1 MKNTVNRETLVSE
14 FPSVRSKA
22 PHTISIHDFINT
34 VRSDRFRQAVQ
45 DYRRLKALPGH
56 EAEAQKL
63 KDGMPCIIPA
73 GVCSNGHA
81 VKDLQQHSELLCI
94 DLDHSNERT
103 REIFLLS
110 QSLPFVA
117 ASFISI
123 SEEGNKML
131 IHVRPEDVQKNYE
144 QLYTAV
150 GRAVSAHVGHPYD
163 DKCKI
168 LTQPCFYSWH
178 PEAYY
183 NPDAIAFEMPA
194 ESETKTTEAGTKTTE
209 AGTKTTDTGTKTTEA
224 GTKATEAGTKATEAG
239 TKATEAGTKATIAPD
254 SPLSEN
260 GFIANFLDEFEH
272 RNPFIRGSRNDLA
285 LKLGRAAASKGFSQE
300 ETKKLTELFA
310 QHYAA
315 SDFTMQDIQKRVTSG
330 YQFIIQKKKEEKE
343 TNRCHFGASDTYTPI
358 SAANE
363 EESPEEVL
371 EKNNELRA
379 SSPYIP
385 EEVYTRL
392 PEFLK
397 RCCTHATDKRERD
410 LMLLGSMNSCSALFP
425 HVSFFYKKSLLSP
438 HFYLAVVAPAGAGKG
453 ALGFTSILLDA
464 TQEFYERLRRE
475 QKKEYEQKLLAW
487 EQEQQQARHAKRLP
501 QLDLKP
507 EEPQT
512 QYLKIS
518 ATTSKSRLIQSLAT
532 AGEIGCCMTTTEI
545 NTLVSSLG
553 QDCGKYEDILCKAAH
568 HEEVSSSYKIDGDPI
583 VVRHPHLALCIAGTQ
598 EQFRSFFRS
607 LEAGLYSRFGI
618 YTRQQ
623 SQLWESC
630 APQEGEVDLHSHF
643 YELGKELFEMHK
655 LLLQSPTLVTFS
667 PEQWQQHTAH
677 FSLLLKRTLLE
688 GRESSS
694 GIVYRNGLLAMRL
707 AAILT
712 IFRKYA
718 DYAYA
723 KEYRCTDDDFRTAM
737 DIAHTLLEH
746 SLLLSTS
753 LPDTSLP
760 PVSMHKFHQ
769 LEDTLASLP
778 RVFTYMDFVRAVQE
792 KGASVRTGKR
802 WIQKAVQAQLIMKEG
817 DNYKKRNKKS
827 TK

>member
-1 MKNTVNRETLVSE
+1 MENTVNREPLVSE

-22 PHTISIHDFINT
+22 PHTISIHDFIDT
-34 VRSDRFRQAVQ
+34 VRSDRFRQVVQ

-94 DLDHSNERT
+94 DLDHSNGRT

-144 QLYTAV
+144 QLYAAV

-183 NPDAIAFEMPA
+183 NPGAIAFEMPA
-194 ESETKTTEAGTKTTE
+194 ESVTKVTEAETKE
-209 AGTKTTDTGTKTTEA
+209 
-224 GTKATEAGTKATEAG
+224 
-239 TKATEAGTKATIAPD
+239 TIAPGNA
-254 SPLSEN
+254 PSEN

-315 SDFTMQDIQKRVTSG
+315 TDFTMQDIQKRVVSG

-343 TNRCHFGASDTYTPI
+343 TNRCHFGDSDTYAPF
-358 SAANE
+358 SVANE

-379 SSPYIP
+379 ASPYIP

-425 HVSFFYKKSLLSP
+425 NVSFFYKKSLLSP

-464 TQEFYERLRRE
+464 TQEFYDRLRRE
-475 QKKEYEQKLLAW
+475 QKKEYDQKLLAW

-501 QLDLKP
+501 NLDLKP
-507 EEPQT
+507 EEPQA

-518 ATTSKSRLIQSLAT
+518 ATTSKSRLIQSLAA

-583 VVRHPHLALCIAGTQ
+583 VVRHPHLALSIAGTQ
-598 EQFRSFFRS
+598 EQFRNFFRS
-607 LEAGLYSRFGI
+607 LEVGLYSRFGI

-630 APQEGEVDLHSHF
+630 APQEGEVDLHSYF
-643 YELGKELFEMHK
+643 YGLGSELFEMHK

-667 PEQWQQHTAH
+667 PQQWQQHTAH

-712 IFRKYA
+712 ISGNTPTTLTRRNTA
-718 DYAYA
+718 ARTMISGQPWTSPT
-723 KEYRCTDDDFRTAM
+723 RCSNTVFCSAPRCPT
-737 DIAHTLLEH
+737 
-746 SLLLSTS
+746 
-753 LPDTSLP
+753 
-760 PVSMHKFHQ
+760 PVCR
-769 LEDTLASLP
+769 P
-778 RVFTYMDFVRAVQE
+778 
-792 KGASVRTGKR
+792 
-802 WIQKAVQAQLIMKEG
+802 
-817 DNYKKRNKKS
+817 
-827 TK
+827 

>member
-1 MKNTVNRETLVSE
+1 MENTVNREPLVSE

-22 PHTISIHDFINT
+22 PHTISIHDFIDT
-34 VRSDRFRQAVQ
+34 VRSDRFRQVVQ

-94 DLDHSNERT
+94 DLDHSNGRT

-144 QLYTAV
+144 QLYAAV

-183 NPDAIAFEMPA
+183 NPGAIAFEMPA
-194 ESETKTTEAGTKTTE
+194 ESVTKVTEAETKE
-209 AGTKTTDTGTKTTEA
+209 
-224 GTKATEAGTKATEAG
+224 
-239 TKATEAGTKATIAPD
+239 TIAPGNA
-254 SPLSEN
+254 PSEN

-315 SDFTMQDIQKRVTSG
+315 TDFTMQDIQKRVVSG

-343 TNRCHFGASDTYTPI
+343 TNRCHFGDSDTYAPF
-358 SAANE
+358 SVANE

-379 SSPYIP
+379 ASPYIP

-425 HVSFFYKKSLLSP
+425 NVSFFYKKSLLSP

-464 TQEFYERLRRE
+464 TQEFYDRLRRE
-475 QKKEYEQKLLAW
+475 QKKEYDQKLLAW

-501 QLDLKP
+501 NLDLKP
-507 EEPQT
+507 EEPQA

-518 ATTSKSRLIQSLAT
+518 ATTSKSRLIQSLAA

-583 VVRHPHLALCIAGTQ
+583 VVHHPHLALSIAGTQ
-598 EQFRSFFRS
+598 EQFRNFFRS
-607 LEAGLYSRFGI
+607 LEVGLYSRFGI

-630 APQEGEVDLHSHF
+630 APQEGEVDLHSYF
-643 YELGKELFEMHK
+643 YGLGSELFEMHK

-667 PEQWQQHTAH
+667 PQQWQQHTAH

-712 IFRKYA
+712 IFRKYT

-723 KEYRCTDDDFRTAM
+723 KEYCCTDDDFRTAM

-769 LEDTLASLP
+769 LEDTLASMP

-792 KGASVRTGKR
+792 NGACARTGKR
-802 WIQKAVQAQLIMKEG
+802 WIQKAVKTQLIIKEG
-817 DNYKKRNKKS
+817 DNYKKCNTKS

>member
-1 MKNTVNRETLVSE
+1 MENTVNREPLVSE

-22 PHTISIHDFINT
+22 PHTISIHDFIDT
-34 VRSDRFRQAVQ
+34 VRSDRFRQVVQ
-45 DYRRLKALPGH
+45 DYRRLKTLPGH

-94 DLDHSNERT
+94 DLDHSNGRT

-144 QLYTAV
+144 QLYAAV

-183 NPDAIAFEMPA
+183 NPGAIAFEMPA
-194 ESETKTTEAGTKTTE
+194 ESVTKVTEAETKE
-209 AGTKTTDTGTKTTEA
+209 
-224 GTKATEAGTKATEAG
+224 
-239 TKATEAGTKATIAPD
+239 TIAPGNA
-254 SPLSEN
+254 PSEN

-315 SDFTMQDIQKRVTSG
+315 TDFTMQDIQKRVVSG

-343 TNRCHFGASDTYTPI
+343 TNRCHFGDSDTYAPF
-358 SAANE
+358 SVANE

-379 SSPYIP
+379 ASPYIP

-464 TQEFYERLRRE
+464 TQEFYDRLRRE
-475 QKKEYEQKLLAW
+475 QKKEYDQKLLAW

-501 QLDLKP
+501 NLDLKP
-507 EEPQT
+507 EEPQA

-518 ATTSKSRLIQSLAT
+518 ATTSKSRLIQSLAA

-583 VVRHPHLALCIAGTQ
+583 VVRHPHLALSIAGTQ
-598 EQFRSFFRS
+598 EQFRNFFRS
-607 LEAGLYSRFGI
+607 LEVGLYSRFGI

-630 APQEGEVDLHSHF
+630 APQEGEVDLHSYF
-643 YELGKELFEMHK
+643 YGLGSELFEMHK

-667 PEQWQQHTAH
+667 PQQWQQHTAH

-712 IFRKYA
+712 ISGNTPTTLTRRNTA
-718 DYAYA
+718 ARTMISGQPWTSPT
-723 KEYRCTDDDFRTAM
+723 RCSNTVFCSAPRCPT
-737 DIAHTLLEH
+737 
-746 SLLLSTS
+746 
-753 LPDTSLP
+753 
-760 PVSMHKFHQ
+760 PVCR
-769 LEDTLASLP
+769 P
-778 RVFTYMDFVRAVQE
+778 
-792 KGASVRTGKR
+792 
-802 WIQKAVQAQLIMKEG
+802 
-817 DNYKKRNKKS
+817 
-827 TK
+827 

>member
-1 MKNTVNRETLVSE
+1 MENTVNREPLVSE

-22 PHTISIHDFINT
+22 PHTISIHDFIDT
-34 VRSDRFRQAVQ
+34 VRSDRFRQVVQ

-94 DLDHSNERT
+94 DLDHSNGRT

-144 QLYTAV
+144 QLYAAV

-183 NPDAIAFEMPA
+183 NPGAIAFEMPA
-194 ESETKTTEAGTKTTE
+194 ESVTKVTEAETKE
-209 AGTKTTDTGTKTTEA
+209 
-224 GTKATEAGTKATEAG
+224 
-239 TKATEAGTKATIAPD
+239 TIAPGNA
-254 SPLSEN
+254 PSEN

-315 SDFTMQDIQKRVTSG
+315 TDFTMQDIQKRVVSG

-343 TNRCHFGASDTYTPI
+343 TNRCHFGDSDTYAPF
-358 SAANE
+358 SVANE

-379 SSPYIP
+379 ASPYIP

-464 TQEFYERLRRE
+464 TQEFYDRLRRE
-475 QKKEYEQKLLAW
+475 QKKEYDQKLLAW

-501 QLDLKP
+501 NLDLKP
-507 EEPQT
+507 EEPQA

-518 ATTSKSRLIQSLAT
+518 ATTSKSRLIQSLAA

-583 VVRHPHLALCIAGTQ
+583 VVHHPPLALSIAGTQ
-598 EQFRSFFRS
+598 EQFRNFFRS
-607 LEAGLYSRFGI
+607 LEVGLNSRFGI

-630 APQEGEVDLHSHF
+630 APQEGEVDLHSYF
-643 YELGKELFEMHK
+643 YGLGSELFEMHK

-667 PEQWQQHTAH
+667 PQQWQQHTAH

-688 GRESSS
+688 GRESSR
-694 GIVYRNGLLAMRL
+694 GIVYRTGLLAMRL
-707 AAILT
+707 AANLT
-712 IFRKYA
+712 ILRKYT

-723 KEYRCTDDDFRTAM
+723 KEYCCTDDDFRTAM

-769 LEDTLASLP
+769 LEDTLASMP

-792 KGASVRTGKR
+792 NGACARTGKR
-802 WIQKAVQAQLIMKEG
+802 WIQKAVKAQLIIKEG
-817 DNYKKRNKKS
+817 DNYKKCNTKS

>member
-1 MKNTVNRETLVSE
+1 MENTVNREPLVSE

-22 PHTISIHDFINT
+22 PHTISIHDFIDT
-34 VRSDRFRQAVQ
+34 VRSDRFRQVVQ

-94 DLDHSNERT
+94 DLDHSNGRT

-144 QLYTAV
+144 QLYAAV

-183 NPDAIAFEMPA
+183 NPGAIAFEMPA
-194 ESETKTTEAGTKTTE
+194 ESVTKVTETE
-209 AGTKTTDTGTKTTEA
+209 
-224 GTKATEAGTKATEAG
+224 
-239 TKATEAGTKATIAPD
+239 TKATIAPGNA
-254 SPLSEN
+254 PSEN

-315 SDFTMQDIQKRVTSG
+315 TDFTMQDIQKRVVSG

-343 TNRCHFGASDTYTPI
+343 TNRCHFGDSDTYAPFSVT
-358 SAANE
+358 NE

-379 SSPYIP
+379 ASPYIP

-464 TQEFYERLRRE
+464 TQEFYDRLRRE
-475 QKKEYEQKLLAW
+475 QKKEYDQKLLAW

-501 QLDLKP
+501 NLDLKP
-507 EEPQT
+507 EEPQA
-512 QYLKIS
+512 QYLS
-518 ATTSKSRLIQSLAT
+518 
-532 AGEIGCCMTTTEI
+532 
-545 NTLVSSLG
+545 
-553 QDCGKYEDILCKAAH
+553 H
-568 HEEVSSSYKIDGDPI
+568 H
-583 VVRHPHLALCIAGTQ
+583 Q
-598 EQFRSFFRS
+598 
-607 LEAGLYSRFGI
+607 
-618 YTRQQ
+618 
-623 SQLWESC
+623 
-630 APQEGEVDLHSHF
+630 
-643 YELGKELFEMHK
+643 
-655 LLLQSPTLVTFS
+655 
-667 PEQWQQHTAH
+667 
-677 FSLLLKRTLLE
+677 
-688 GRESSS
+688 
-694 GIVYRNGLLAMRL
+694 
-707 AAILT
+707 
-712 IFRKYA
+712 
-718 DYAYA
+718 
-723 KEYRCTDDDFRTAM
+723 
-737 DIAHTLLEH
+737 
-746 SLLLSTS
+746 
-753 LPDTSLP
+753 
-760 PVSMHKFHQ
+760 
-769 LEDTLASLP
+769 
-778 RVFTYMDFVRAVQE
+778 
-792 KGASVRTGKR
+792 
-802 WIQKAVQAQLIMKEG
+802 
-817 DNYKKRNKKS
+817 
-827 TK
+827 

>member
-1 MKNTVNRETLVSE
+1 MENTVNREPLVSE

-22 PHTISIHDFINT
+22 PHTISIHDFIDT
-34 VRSDRFRQAVQ
+34 VRSDRFRQVVQ

-94 DLDHSNERT
+94 DLDHSNGRT

-144 QLYTAV
+144 QLYAAV

-183 NPDAIAFEMPA
+183 NPGAIAFEMPA
-194 ESETKTTEAGTKTTE
+194 ESVTKVTETE
-209 AGTKTTDTGTKTTEA
+209 
-224 GTKATEAGTKATEAG
+224 
-239 TKATEAGTKATIAPD
+239 TKATIAPGNA
-254 SPLSEN
+254 PSEN

-315 SDFTMQDIQKRVTSG
+315 TDFTMQDIQKRVVSG

-343 TNRCHFGASDTYTPI
+343 TNRCHFGDSDTYAPFSVT
-358 SAANE
+358 NE

-379 SSPYIP
+379 ASPYIP

-464 TQEFYERLRRE
+464 TQEFYDRLRRE
-475 QKKEYEQKLLAW
+475 QKKEYDQKLLAW

-501 QLDLKP
+501 NLDLKP
-507 EEPQT
+507 EEPQA

-518 ATTSKSRLIQSLAT
+518 ATTSKSRLIQSLAA

-583 VVRHPHLALCIAGTQ
+583 VVRHPHLALSIAGTQ
-598 EQFRSFFRS
+598 EQFRNFFRS
-607 LEAGLYSRFGI
+607 LEVGLYSRFGI

-630 APQEGEVDLHSHF
+630 APQEGEVDLHSYF
-643 YELGKELFEMHK
+643 YGLGSELFEMHK

-667 PEQWQQHTAH
+667 PQQWQQHTAH

-712 IFRKYA
+712 IFR
-718 DYAYA
+718 
-723 KEYRCTDDDFRTAM
+723 
-737 DIAHTLLEH
+737 
-746 SLLLSTS
+746 
-753 LPDTSLP
+753 
-760 PVSMHKFHQ
+760 
-769 LEDTLASLP
+769 
-778 RVFTYMDFVRAVQE
+778 
-792 KGASVRTGKR
+792 
-802 WIQKAVQAQLIMKEG
+802 
-817 DNYKKRNKKS
+817 
-827 TK
+827 

>member
-1 MKNTVNRETLVSE
+1 MENTVNREPLVSE

-22 PHTISIHDFINT
+22 PHTISIHDFIDT
-34 VRSDRFRQAVQ
+34 VRSDRFRQVVQ

-94 DLDHSNERT
+94 DLDHSNGRT

-144 QLYTAV
+144 QLYAAV

-183 NPDAIAFEMPA
+183 NPGAIAFEMPA
-194 ESETKTTEAGTKTTE
+194 ESVTKVTEAETKE
-209 AGTKTTDTGTKTTEA
+209 
-224 GTKATEAGTKATEAG
+224 
-239 TKATEAGTKATIAPD
+239 TIAPGNA
-254 SPLSEN
+254 PSEN

-315 SDFTMQDIQKRVTSG
+315 TDFTMQDIQKRVVSG

-343 TNRCHFGASDTYTPI
+343 TNRCHFGDSDTYAPF
-358 SAANE
+358 SVANE

-379 SSPYIP
+379 ASPYIP

-464 TQEFYERLRRE
+464 TQEFYDRLRRE
-475 QKKEYEQKLLAW
+475 QKKEYDQKLLAW

-501 QLDLKP
+501 NLDLKP
-507 EEPQT
+507 EEPQA

-518 ATTSKSRLIQSLAT
+518 ATTSKSRLIQSLAA

-583 VVRHPHLALCIAGTQ
+583 VVRHPHLALSIAGTQ
-598 EQFRSFFRS
+598 EQFRNFFRS
-607 LEAGLYSRFGI
+607 LEVGLYSRFGI

-630 APQEGEVDLHSHF
+630 APQEGEVDLHSYF
-643 YELGKELFEMHK
+643 YGLGSELFEMHK

-667 PEQWQQHTAH
+667 PQQWQQHTAH

-712 IFRKYA
+712 ISGNTPTTLTRRNTA
-718 DYAYA
+718 AGTMISGQPWTSPT
-723 KEYRCTDDDFRTAM
+723 RCSNTVFCSAPRCPT
-737 DIAHTLLEH
+737 
-746 SLLLSTS
+746 
-753 LPDTSLP
+753 
-760 PVSMHKFHQ
+760 PVCR
-769 LEDTLASLP
+769 P
-778 RVFTYMDFVRAVQE
+778 
-792 KGASVRTGKR
+792 
-802 WIQKAVQAQLIMKEG
+802 
-817 DNYKKRNKKS
+817 
-827 TK
+827 

>member
-1 MKNTVNRETLVSE
+1 MENTVNREPLVSE

-22 PHTISIHDFINT
+22 PHTISIHDFIDT
-34 VRSDRFRQAVQ
+34 VRSDRFRQVVQ

-94 DLDHSNERT
+94 DLDHSNGRT

-144 QLYTAV
+144 QLYAAV
-150 GRAVSAHVGHPYD
+150 GRAVSVHVGHPYD

-183 NPDAIAFEMPA
+183 NPGAIAFEMPA
-194 ESETKTTEAGTKTTE
+194 ESVTKVTEAETKE
-209 AGTKTTDTGTKTTEA
+209 
-224 GTKATEAGTKATEAG
+224 
-239 TKATEAGTKATIAPD
+239 TIAPGNA
-254 SPLSEN
+254 PSEN

-315 SDFTMQDIQKRVTSG
+315 TDFTMQDIQKRVVSG

-343 TNRCHFGASDTYTPI
+343 TNRCHFGDSDTYAPF
-358 SAANE
+358 SVANE

-379 SSPYIP
+379 ASPYIP

-464 TQEFYERLRRE
+464 TQEFYDRLRRE
-475 QKKEYEQKLLAW
+475 QKKEYDQKLLAW

-501 QLDLKP
+501 NLDLKP
-507 EEPQT
+507 EEPQA

-518 ATTSKSRLIQSLAT
+518 ATTSKSRLIQSLAA

-583 VVRHPHLALCIAGTQ
+583 VVRHPHLALSIAGTQ
-598 EQFRSFFRS
+598 EQFRNFFRS
-607 LEAGLYSRFGI
+607 LEVGLYSRFGI

-630 APQEGEVDLHSHF
+630 APQEGEVDLHSYF
-643 YELGKELFEMHK
+643 YGLGSELFEMHK

-667 PEQWQQHTAH
+667 PQQWQQHTAH

-712 IFRKYA
+712 ISGNTPTTLTRRNTA
-718 DYAYA
+718 ARTMISGQPWTSPT
-723 KEYRCTDDDFRTAM
+723 RCSNTVFCSAPRCPT
-737 DIAHTLLEH
+737 
-746 SLLLSTS
+746 
-753 LPDTSLP
+753 
-760 PVSMHKFHQ
+760 PVCR
-769 LEDTLASLP
+769 P
-778 RVFTYMDFVRAVQE
+778 
-792 KGASVRTGKR
+792 
-802 WIQKAVQAQLIMKEG
+802 
-817 DNYKKRNKKS
+817 
-827 TK
+827 

>member
-1 MKNTVNRETLVSE
+1 MENTVNREPLVSE

-22 PHTISIHDFINT
+22 PHTISIHDFIDT
-34 VRSDRFRQAVQ
+34 VRSDRFRQVVQ

-94 DLDHSNERT
+94 DLDHSNGRT

-144 QLYTAV
+144 QLYAAV

-183 NPDAIAFEMPA
+183 NPGAIAFEMPA
-194 ESETKTTEAGTKTTE
+194 ESVTKVTETE
-209 AGTKTTDTGTKTTEA
+209 
-224 GTKATEAGTKATEAG
+224 
-239 TKATEAGTKATIAPD
+239 TKATIAPGNA
-254 SPLSEN
+254 PSEN

-315 SDFTMQDIQKRVTSG
+315 TDFTMQDIQKRVVSG

-343 TNRCHFGASDTYTPI
+343 TNRCHFGDSDTYAPFSVT
-358 SAANE
+358 NE

-379 SSPYIP
+379 ASPYIP

-464 TQEFYERLRRE
+464 TQEFYDRLRRE
-475 QKKEYEQKLLAW
+475 QKKEYDQKLLAW

-501 QLDLKP
+501 NLDLKP
-507 EEPQT
+507 EEPQA

-518 ATTSKSRLIQSLAT
+518 ATTSKSRLIQSLAA

-583 VVRHPHLALCIAGTQ
+583 VVRHPHLALSIAGTQ
-598 EQFRSFFRS
+598 EQFRNFFRS
-607 LEAGLYSRFGI
+607 PEVGLYSRFGI

-630 APQEGEVDLHSHF
+630 APQEGEVDLHSYF
-643 YELGKELFEMHK
+643 YGLGSELFEMHK

-667 PEQWQQHTAH
+667 PQQWQQHTAH

-712 IFRKYA
+712 IFRKYT

-723 KEYRCTDDDFRTAM
+723 KEYCCTDDDFRTAM

-769 LEDTLASLP
+769 LEDTLASMP

-792 KGASVRTGKR
+792 NGACARTGKR
-802 WIQKAVQAQLIMKEG
+802 WIQKAVKAQLIIKEG
-817 DNYKKRNKKS
+817 DNYKKCNTKS

>member
-1 MKNTVNRETLVSE
+1 MENTVNREPLVSE

-22 PHTISIHDFINT
+22 PHTISIHDFIDT
-34 VRSDRFRQAVQ
+34 VRSDRFRQVVQ

-94 DLDHSNERT
+94 DLDHSNGRT

-144 QLYTAV
+144 QLYAAV

-183 NPDAIAFEMPA
+183 NPGAIAFEMPA
-194 ESETKTTEAGTKTTE
+194 ESVTKVTEAETKE
-209 AGTKTTDTGTKTTEA
+209 
-224 GTKATEAGTKATEAG
+224 
-239 TKATEAGTKATIAPD
+239 TIAPGNA
-254 SPLSEN
+254 PSEN

-315 SDFTMQDIQKRVTSG
+315 TDFTMQDIQKRVVSG

-343 TNRCHFGASDTYTPI
+343 TNRCHFGDSDTYAPF
-358 SAANE
+358 SVANE

-379 SSPYIP
+379 ASPYIP

-464 TQEFYERLRRE
+464 TQEFYDRLRRE
-475 QKKEYEQKLLAW
+475 QKKEYDQKLLAW

-501 QLDLKP
+501 NLDLKP
-507 EEPQT
+507 EEPQA

-518 ATTSKSRLIQSLAT
+518 ATTSKSRLIQSLAA

-583 VVRHPHLALCIAGTQ
+583 VVRHPHLALSIAGTQ
-598 EQFRSFFRS
+598 EQFRNFFRS
-607 LEAGLYSRFGI
+607 LEVGLYSRFGI

-630 APQEGEVDLHSHF
+630 APQEGEVDLHSYF
-643 YELGKELFEMHK
+643 YGLGSELFEMHK

-667 PEQWQQHTAH
+667 PQQWQQHTAH

-712 IFRKYA
+712 ISGNTPTTLTRRNTA
-718 DYAYA
+718 ARTMISGQPWTSPT
-723 KEYRCTDDDFRTAM
+723 RCSNTVFCSAPRCPT
-737 DIAHTLLEH
+737 
-746 SLLLSTS
+746 
-753 LPDTSLP
+753 
-760 PVSMHKFHQ
+760 PVCR
-769 LEDTLASLP
+769 P
-778 RVFTYMDFVRAVQE
+778 
-792 KGASVRTGKR
+792 
-802 WIQKAVQAQLIMKEG
+802 
-817 DNYKKRNKKS
+817 
-827 TK
+827 

>member
-1 MKNTVNRETLVSE
+1 MENTVNREPLVSE

-22 PHTISIHDFINT
+22 PHTISIHDFIDT
-34 VRSDRFRQAVQ
+34 VRSDRFRQVVQ
-45 DYRRLKALPGH
+45 DYRRLKTLPGH

-94 DLDHSNERT
+94 DLDHSNGRT
-103 REIFLLS
+103 WEIFLLS

-144 QLYTAV
+144 QLYAAV

-183 NPDAIAFEMPA
+183 NPGAIAFEMPA
-194 ESETKTTEAGTKTTE
+194 ESVTKVTEAETKE
-209 AGTKTTDTGTKTTEA
+209 
-224 GTKATEAGTKATEAG
+224 
-239 TKATEAGTKATIAPD
+239 TIAPGNA
-254 SPLSEN
+254 PSEN

-315 SDFTMQDIQKRVTSG
+315 TDFTMQDIQKRVVSG

-343 TNRCHFGASDTYTPI
+343 TNRCHFGDSDTYAPF
-358 SAANE
+358 SVANE

-379 SSPYIP
+379 ASPYIP

-425 HVSFFYKKSLLSP
+425 NVSFFYKKSLLSP

-464 TQEFYERLRRE
+464 TQEFYDRLRRE
-475 QKKEYEQKLLAW
+475 QKKEYDQKLLAW

-501 QLDLKP
+501 NLDLKP
-507 EEPQT
+507 EEPQA

-518 ATTSKSRLIQSLAT
+518 ATTSKSLSLIH
-532 AGEIGCCMTTTEI
+532 I
-545 NTLVSSLG
+545 
-553 QDCGKYEDILCKAAH
+553 
-568 HEEVSSSYKIDGDPI
+568 
-583 VVRHPHLALCIAGTQ
+583 
-598 EQFRSFFRS
+598 
-607 LEAGLYSRFGI
+607 
-618 YTRQQ
+618 
-623 SQLWESC
+623 
-630 APQEGEVDLHSHF
+630 
-643 YELGKELFEMHK
+643 
-655 LLLQSPTLVTFS
+655 
-667 PEQWQQHTAH
+667 
-677 FSLLLKRTLLE
+677 
-688 GRESSS
+688 
-694 GIVYRNGLLAMRL
+694 
-707 AAILT
+707 
-712 IFRKYA
+712 
-718 DYAYA
+718 
-723 KEYRCTDDDFRTAM
+723 
-737 DIAHTLLEH
+737 
-746 SLLLSTS
+746 
-753 LPDTSLP
+753 
-760 PVSMHKFHQ
+760 
-769 LEDTLASLP
+769 
-778 RVFTYMDFVRAVQE
+778 
-792 KGASVRTGKR
+792 
-802 WIQKAVQAQLIMKEG
+802 
-817 DNYKKRNKKS
+817 
-827 TK
+827 

>member
-1 MKNTVNRETLVSE
+1 MENTVNREPLVSE

-22 PHTISIHDFINT
+22 PHTISIHDFIDT
-34 VRSDRFRQAVQ
+34 VRSDRFRQVVQ

-94 DLDHSNERT
+94 DLDHSNGRT

-144 QLYTAV
+144 QLYAAV

-183 NPDAIAFEMPA
+183 NPGAIAFEMPA
-194 ESETKTTEAGTKTTE
+194 ESVTKVTETE
-209 AGTKTTDTGTKTTEA
+209 
-224 GTKATEAGTKATEAG
+224 
-239 TKATEAGTKATIAPD
+239 TKATIAPGNA
-254 SPLSEN
+254 PSEN

-315 SDFTMQDIQKRVTSG
+315 TDFTMQDIQKRVVSG

-343 TNRCHFGASDTYTPI
+343 TNRCHFGDSDTYAPFSVT
-358 SAANE
+358 NE

-379 SSPYIP
+379 ASPYIP

-464 TQEFYERLRRE
+464 TQEFYDRLRRE
-475 QKKEYEQKLLAW
+475 QKKEYDQKLLAW

-501 QLDLKP
+501 NLDLKP
-507 EEPQT
+507 EEPQA

-518 ATTSKSRLIQSLAT
+518 ATTSKSRLIQSLAA

-583 VVRHPHLALCIAGTQ
+583 VVRHPHLALSIAGTQ
-598 EQFRSFFRS
+598 EQFRNFFRS
-607 LEAGLYSRFGI
+607 LEVGLYSRFGI

-630 APQEGEVDLHSHF
+630 APQEGEVDLHSYF
-643 YELGKELFEMHK
+643 YGLGSELFEMHK

-667 PEQWQQHTAH
+667 PQQWQQHTAH

-712 IFRKYA
+712 ISGNTPTTLTRRNTA
-718 DYAYA
+718 ARTMISGQPWTSPT
-723 KEYRCTDDDFRTAM
+723 RCSNTVFCSAPRCPT
-737 DIAHTLLEH
+737 
-746 SLLLSTS
+746 
-753 LPDTSLP
+753 
-760 PVSMHKFHQ
+760 PVCR
-769 LEDTLASLP
+769 P
-778 RVFTYMDFVRAVQE
+778 
-792 KGASVRTGKR
+792 
-802 WIQKAVQAQLIMKEG
+802 
-817 DNYKKRNKKS
+817 
-827 TK
+827 

>member
-1 MKNTVNRETLVSE
+1 MENTVNREPLVSE

-22 PHTISIHDFINT
+22 PHTISIHDFIDT
-34 VRSDRFRQAVQ
+34 VRSDRFRQVVQ

-94 DLDHSNERT
+94 DLDHSNGRT

-144 QLYTAV
+144 QLYAAV

-183 NPDAIAFEMPA
+183 NPGAIAFEMPA
-194 ESETKTTEAGTKTTE
+194 ESVTKVTEAETKE
-209 AGTKTTDTGTKTTEA
+209 
-224 GTKATEAGTKATEAG
+224 
-239 TKATEAGTKATIAPD
+239 TIAPGNA
-254 SPLSEN
+254 PSEN

-315 SDFTMQDIQKRVTSG
+315 TDFTMQDIQKRVVSG

-343 TNRCHFGASDTYTPI
+343 TNRCHFGDSDTYAPF
-358 SAANE
+358 SVANE

-379 SSPYIP
+379 ASPYIP

-425 HVSFFYKKSLLSP
+425 NVSFFYKKSLLSP

-464 TQEFYERLRRE
+464 TQEFYDRLRRE
-475 QKKEYEQKLLAW
+475 QKKEYDQKLLAW

-501 QLDLKP
+501 NLDLKP
-507 EEPQT
+507 EEPQA

-518 ATTSKSRLIQSLAT
+518 ATTSKSRLIQSLAA

-568 HEEVSSSYKIDGDPI
+568 HEEISSSYKIDGDPI
-583 VVRHPHLALCIAGTQ
+583 VVRHPHLALSIAGTQ
-598 EQFRSFFRS
+598 EQFRNFFRS
-607 LEAGLYSRFGI
+607 LEVGLYSRFGI

-630 APQEGEVDLHSHF
+630 APQEGEVDLHSYF
-643 YELGKELFEMHK
+643 YGLGSELFEMHK

-667 PEQWQQHTAH
+667 PQQWQQHTAH
-677 FSLLLKRTLLE
+677 FSLLLRRTLLE

-712 IFRKYA
+712 ISGNTPTTLTRRNTA
-718 DYAYA
+718 ARTMISGQPWTSPT
-723 KEYRCTDDDFRTAM
+723 RCSNTVFCSAPRCPT
-737 DIAHTLLEH
+737 
-746 SLLLSTS
+746 
-753 LPDTSLP
+753 
-760 PVSMHKFHQ
+760 PVCR
-769 LEDTLASLP
+769 P
-778 RVFTYMDFVRAVQE
+778 
-792 KGASVRTGKR
+792 
-802 WIQKAVQAQLIMKEG
+802 
-817 DNYKKRNKKS
+817 
-827 TK
+827 

>member
-1 MKNTVNRETLVSE
+1 MENTVNREPLVSE

-22 PHTISIHDFINT
+22 PHTISIHDFIDT
-34 VRSDRFRQAVQ
+34 VRSDRFRQVVQ

-94 DLDHSNERT
+94 DLDHSNGRT

-144 QLYTAV
+144 QLYAAV

-183 NPDAIAFEMPA
+183 NPGAIAFEMPA
-194 ESETKTTEAGTKTTE
+194 ESVTKVTEAETKE
-209 AGTKTTDTGTKTTEA
+209 
-224 GTKATEAGTKATEAG
+224 
-239 TKATEAGTKATIAPD
+239 TIAPGNA
-254 SPLSEN
+254 PSEN

-315 SDFTMQDIQKRVTSG
+315 TDFTMQDIQKRVVSG

-343 TNRCHFGASDTYTPI
+343 TNRCHFGDSDTYAPF
-358 SAANE
+358 SVANE

-379 SSPYIP
+379 ASPYIP

-464 TQEFYERLRRE
+464 TQEFYDRLRRE
-475 QKKEYEQKLLAW
+475 QKKEYDQKLLAW

-501 QLDLKP
+501 NLDLKP
-507 EEPQT
+507 EEPQA

-518 ATTSKSRLIQSLAT
+518 ATTSKSRLIQSLAA

-583 VVRHPHLALCIAGTQ
+583 VVHHPPLALSIAGTQ
-598 EQFRSFFRS
+598 EQFRNFFRS
-607 LEAGLYSRFGI
+607 LEVGLNSRFGI

-630 APQEGEVDLHSHF
+630 APQEGEVDLHSYF
-643 YELGKELFEMHK
+643 YGLGSELFEMHK

-667 PEQWQQHTAH
+667 PQQWQQHTAH

-712 IFRKYA
+712 IFRKYTA
-718 DYAYA
+718 YASA
-723 KEYRCTDDDFRTAM
+723 KEYCCTDDDFRTAM

-769 LEDTLASLP
+769 LEDTLASMP

-792 KGASVRTGKR
+792 NGACARTGKR
-802 WIQKAVQAQLIMKEG
+802 WIQKAVKAQLIIKEG
-817 DNYKKRNKKS
+817 DNYKKCNTKS

>member
-1 MKNTVNRETLVSE
+1 MENTVNREPLVSE

-22 PHTISIHDFINT
+22 PHTISIHDFIDT
-34 VRSDRFRQAVQ
+34 VRSDRFRQVVQ

-94 DLDHSNERT
+94 DLDHSNGRT

-144 QLYTAV
+144 QLYAAV

-183 NPDAIAFEMPA
+183 NPGAIAFEMPA
-194 ESETKTTEAGTKTTE
+194 ESVTKVTETE
-209 AGTKTTDTGTKTTEA
+209 
-224 GTKATEAGTKATEAG
+224 
-239 TKATEAGTKATIAPD
+239 TKATIAPGNA
-254 SPLSEN
+254 PSEN

-315 SDFTMQDIQKRVTSG
+315 TDFTMQDIQKRVVSG

-343 TNRCHFGASDTYTPI
+343 TNRCHFGDSDTYAPFSVT
-358 SAANE
+358 NE

-379 SSPYIP
+379 ASPYIP

-464 TQEFYERLRRE
+464 TQEFYDRLRRE
-475 QKKEYEQKLLAW
+475 QKKEYDQKLLAW

-501 QLDLKP
+501 NLDLKP
-507 EEPQT
+507 EEPQA

-518 ATTSKSRLIQSLAT
+518 ATTSKSRLIQSLAA

-583 VVRHPHLALCIAGTQ
+583 VVRHPHLALSIAGTQ
-598 EQFRSFFRS
+598 EQFRNFFRS
-607 LEAGLYSRFGI
+607 LEVGLYSRFGI

-630 APQEGEVDLHSHF
+630 APQEGEVDLHSYF
-643 YELGKELFEMHK
+643 YGLGSELFEMHK

-667 PEQWQQHTAH
+667 PQQWQQHTAH

-712 IFRKYA
+712 IFRKYT
-718 DYAYA
+718 DYAF
-723 KEYRCTDDDFRTAM
+723 TTASP
-737 DIAHTLLEH
+737 ISE
-746 SLLLSTS
+746 
-753 LPDTSLP
+753 
-760 PVSMHKFHQ
+760 
-769 LEDTLASLP
+769 
-778 RVFTYMDFVRAVQE
+778 VR
-792 KGASVRTGKR
+792 
-802 WIQKAVQAQLIMKEG
+802 
-817 DNYKKRNKKS
+817 
-827 TK
+827 

>member
-1 MKNTVNRETLVSE
+1 MENTVNREPLVSE

-22 PHTISIHDFINT
+22 PHTISIHDFIDT
-34 VRSDRFRQAVQ
+34 VRSDRFRQVVQ

-63 KDGMPCIIPA
+63 KDSMPCIIPA

-94 DLDHSNERT
+94 DLDHSNGRT

-144 QLYTAV
+144 QLYAAV

-183 NPDAIAFEMPA
+183 NPGAIAFEMPA
-194 ESETKTTEAGTKTTE
+194 ESVTKVTEAETKE
-209 AGTKTTDTGTKTTEA
+209 
-224 GTKATEAGTKATEAG
+224 
-239 TKATEAGTKATIAPD
+239 TIAPGNA
-254 SPLSEN
+254 PSEN

-315 SDFTMQDIQKRVTSG
+315 TDFTMQDIQKRVVSG

-343 TNRCHFGASDTYTPI
+343 TNRCHFGDSDTYAPF
-358 SAANE
+358 SVANE

-379 SSPYIP
+379 ASPYIP

-425 HVSFFYKKSLLSP
+425 NVSFFYKKSLLSP

-464 TQEFYERLRRE
+464 TQEFYDRLRRE
-475 QKKEYEQKLLAW
+475 QKKEYDQKLLAW

-501 QLDLKP
+501 NLDLKP
-507 EEPQT
+507 EEPQA

-518 ATTSKSRLIQSLAT
+518 ATTSKSRLIQSLAA

-583 VVRHPHLALCIAGTQ
+583 VVRHPHLALSIAGTQ
-598 EQFRSFFRS
+598 EQFRNFFRS
-607 LEAGLYSRFGI
+607 LEVGLYSRFGI

-630 APQEGEVDLHSHF
+630 APQEGEVDLHSYF
-643 YELGKELFEMHK
+643 YGLGSELFEMHK

-667 PEQWQQHTAH
+667 PQQWQQHTAH

-712 IFRKYA
+712 ISGNTPTTLTRRNTA
-718 DYAYA
+718 ARTMISGQPWTSPT
-723 KEYRCTDDDFRTAM
+723 RCSNTVFCSAPRCPT
-737 DIAHTLLEH
+737 
-746 SLLLSTS
+746 
-753 LPDTSLP
+753 
-760 PVSMHKFHQ
+760 PVCR
-769 LEDTLASLP
+769 P
-778 RVFTYMDFVRAVQE
+778 
-792 KGASVRTGKR
+792 
-802 WIQKAVQAQLIMKEG
+802 
-817 DNYKKRNKKS
+817 
-827 TK
+827 

>member
-1 MKNTVNRETLVSE
+1 MENTVNREPLVSE

-22 PHTISIHDFINT
+22 PHTISIHDFIDT
-34 VRSDRFRQAVQ
+34 VRSDRFRQVVQ

-63 KDGMPCIIPA
+63 KDSMPCIIPA

-94 DLDHSNERT
+94 DLDHSNGRT

-144 QLYTAV
+144 QLYAAV

-183 NPDAIAFEMPA
+183 NPGAI
-194 ESETKTTEAGTKTTE
+194 
-209 AGTKTTDTGTKTTEA
+209 
-224 GTKATEAGTKATEAG
+224 
-239 TKATEAGTKATIAPD
+239 
-254 SPLSEN
+254 
-260 GFIANFLDEFEH
+260 
-272 RNPFIRGSRNDLA
+272 
-285 LKLGRAAASKGFSQE
+285 
-300 ETKKLTELFA
+300 A

-315 SDFTMQDIQKRVTSG
+315 TDFTMQDIQKRVVSG

-343 TNRCHFGASDTYTPI
+343 TNRCHFGDSDTYAPF
-358 SAANE
+358 SVANE

-379 SSPYIP
+379 ASPYIP

-425 HVSFFYKKSLLSP
+425 NVSFFYKKSLLSP

-464 TQEFYERLRRE
+464 TQEFYDRLRRE
-475 QKKEYEQKLLAW
+475 QKKEYDQKLLAW

-501 QLDLKP
+501 NLDLKP
-507 EEPQT
+507 EEPQA

-518 ATTSKSRLIQSLAT
+518 ATTSKSRLIQSLAA

-583 VVRHPHLALCIAGTQ
+583 VVRHPHLALSIAGTQ
-598 EQFRSFFRS
+598 EQFRNFFRS
-607 LEAGLYSRFGI
+607 LEVGLYSRFGI

-630 APQEGEVDLHSHF
+630 APQEGEVDLHSYF
-643 YELGKELFEMHK
+643 YGLGSELFEMHK

-667 PEQWQQHTAH
+667 PQQWQQHTAH

-712 IFRKYA
+712 IFRKYT

-723 KEYRCTDDDFRTAM
+723 KEYCCTDDDFRTAM

-769 LEDTLASLP
+769 LEDTLASMP

-792 KGASVRTGKR
+792 NGACARTGKR
-802 WIQKAVQAQLIMKEG
+802 WIQKAVKAQLIIKEG
-817 DNYKKRNKKS
+817 DNYKKCNTKS

>member
-1 MKNTVNRETLVSE
+1 MENTVNREPLVSE

-22 PHTISIHDFINT
+22 PHTISIHDFIDT
-34 VRSDRFRQAVQ
+34 VRSDRFRQVVQ

-63 KDGMPCIIPA
+63 KDSMPCIIPA

-94 DLDHSNERT
+94 DLDHSNGRT

-144 QLYTAV
+144 QLYAAV

-183 NPDAIAFEMPA
+183 NPGAIAFEMPA
-194 ESETKTTEAGTKTTE
+194 ESVTKVTEAETKE
-209 AGTKTTDTGTKTTEA
+209 
-224 GTKATEAGTKATEAG
+224 
-239 TKATEAGTKATIAPD
+239 TIAPGNA
-254 SPLSEN
+254 PSEN

-315 SDFTMQDIQKRVTSG
+315 TDFTMQDIQKRVVSG

-343 TNRCHFGASDTYTPI
+343 TNRCHFGDSDTYAPF
-358 SAANE
+358 SVANE

-379 SSPYIP
+379 ASPYIP

-425 HVSFFYKKSLLSP
+425 NVSFFYKKSLLSP

-464 TQEFYERLRRE
+464 TQEFYDRLRRE
-475 QKKEYEQKLLAW
+475 QKKEYDQKLLAW

-501 QLDLKP
+501 NLDLKP
-507 EEPQT
+507 EEPQA

-518 ATTSKSRLIQSLAT
+518 ATTSKSRLIQSLAA

-583 VVRHPHLALCIAGTQ
+583 VVRHPHLALSIAGTQ
-598 EQFRSFFRS
+598 EQFRNFFRS
-607 LEAGLYSRFGI
+607 LEVGLYGRFGI

-630 APQEGEVDLHSHF
+630 APQEGEVDLHSYF
-643 YELGKELFEMHK
+643 YGLGSELFEMHK

-667 PEQWQQHTAH
+667 PQQWQQHTAH

-712 IFRKYA
+712 ISGNTPTTLTRRNTA
-718 DYAYA
+718 ARTMISGQPWTSPT
-723 KEYRCTDDDFRTAM
+723 RCSNTVFCSAPRCPT
-737 DIAHTLLEH
+737 
-746 SLLLSTS
+746 
-753 LPDTSLP
+753 
-760 PVSMHKFHQ
+760 PVCR
-769 LEDTLASLP
+769 P
-778 RVFTYMDFVRAVQE
+778 
-792 KGASVRTGKR
+792 
-802 WIQKAVQAQLIMKEG
+802 
-817 DNYKKRNKKS
+817 
-827 TK
+827 